1 MVEALRRYGLSSL
14 HVTFPTETEAA
25 LLEEQEFLLRHGH
38 QFHWHNQ
45 GYGSF
50 DDFLGDLSSRKRKNI
65 AKERRRVA
73 EAGITVRTLSG
84 DEIAPRHWDAFPRFY
99 IDTYARQWGSP

>member
-1 MVEALRRYGLSSL
+1 MRISDWSSDVCSSDL
-14 HVTFPTETEAA
+14 TEAA

-99 IDTYARQWGSP
+99 KTGRASGWERGWK